1 MILFLYNCIDFGYNC
16 RVEAAHSSLK
26 RLLRNSIGDLSSSWE
41 TINNMIILQHT
52 EIKASLEQSTHV
64 VGHRFNGRLY
74 KRLRGM
80 VSKYALNH
88 SADELDRVNSVD
100 IDSSRC
106 GCSLRV
112 TYGLPCACCNTPF
125 S

>member
-1 MILFLYNCIDFGYNC
+1 M
-16 RVEAAHSSLK
+16 
-26 RLLRNSIGDLSSSWE
+26 
-41 TINNMIILQHT
+41 NNMIILQHT
-52 EIKASLEQSTHV
+52 EIKASFERSTHV
-64 VGHRFNGRLY
+64 VGHQFNGRLY

-88 SADELDRVNSVD
+88 IADELDRVNSVG

-112 TYGLPCACCNTPF
+112 THGLPCACELARYVVGSIPLDTVHMF
-125 S
+125 